1 MKIKLLNPII
11 TIIFILS
18 VLSCQKTQISP
29 LQQWQNMKFG
39 MFVHWGPVS
48 LKGTEIGWS
57 RGNQISFEEY
67 DKLYQNFNPELFN
80 AKEWIETAKTAGMK
94 YFVITSKH
102 HDGFSIFH
110 TKFSEYNIMKTPFGR
125 DALKELSDECLNQDI
140 LFGTY
145 YSILDWFHPNYP
157 LELNK
162 TEPKENSDMEKYKKF
177 LNAQVKE
184 LIEYYKTNILWFDGE
199 WEEPWT
205 HQDGKELYSFAKNL
219 NNNILINNRVD
230 KGRRGMQGM
239 TKSIEFDGDFGTP
252 EQEIGAYN
260 PNIPWES
267 CITICQQWAWKP
279 DDKLKSVKECIQTLI
294 TTCGGG
300 GNLLLNVG
308 PMPDGRI
315 EPRQVDVL
323 QKIGK
328 WLEKN
333 GDSIYNTSGGP
344 FMPTKNFAS
353 TRNNKKIYLHFMNG
367 ITEIE
372 LPDKSIIIKKAYL
385 LNGNKA

>member
-1 MKIKLLNPII
+1 M
-11 TIIFILS
+11 
-18 VLSCQKTQISP
+18 
-29 LQQWQNMKFG
+29 
-39 MFVHWGPVS
+39 
-48 LKGTEIGWS
+48 
-57 RGNQISFEEY
+57 
-67 DKLYQNFNPELFN
+67 LFR
-80 AKEWIETAKTAGMK
+80 
-94 YFVITSKH
+94 S
-102 HDGFSIFH
+102 
-110 TKFSEYNIMKTPFGR
+110 
-125 DALKELSDECLNQDI
+125 
-140 LFGTY
+140 
-145 YSILDWFHPNYP
+145 
-157 LELNK
+157 
-162 TEPKENSDMEKYKKF
+162 
-177 LNAQVKE
+177 
-184 LIEYYKTNILWFDGE
+184 
-199 WEEPWT
+199 
-205 HQDGKELYSFAKNL
+205 
-219 NNNILINNRVD
+219 
-230 KGRRGMQGM
+230 
-239 TKSIEFDGDFGTP
+239 
-252 EQEIGAYN
+252 AYN

-267 CITICQQWAWKP
+267 FITICQQWAWKP

-385 LNGNKA
+385 LNGNKAEFSQHNGSIKIKIPINESNDIDQVVVLKIK